1 MEKKNHGPPRYNN
14 FVKDD
19 SRIISGDTMINNIKT
34 PDYMVNVFESSPVA
48 MICLSGNLRVTMI
61 NRTANELTGY
71 SGDFLLGRR
80 ISVIMRHHRVKK
92 IITTI
97 RKKGIISLT
106 GYQTRFENSYGEEVP
121 IRLRISSMLDEHGGV
136 DGFLLTAVDMR
147 EIKALQVKLLEAER
161 LAAITETAISVN
173 HEINNPLCS
182 ILGNTQMMLLE
193 NDHSNP
199 VMLKRLKSIEKQIH
213 RIQGITDKLGRI
225 AKPVLK
231 EYINGK
237 KMLDVE
243 ASTASGKAIP

>member
-1 MEKKNHGPPRYNN
+1 
-14 FVKDD
+14 
-19 SRIISGDTMINNIKT
+19 MINNIKNL
-34 PDYMVNVFESSPVA
+34 DYMASVFESSPVA

-61 NRTANELTGY
+61 NPTANELTGY
-71 SGDFLLGRR
+71 SGDYLLGRR
-80 ISVIMRHHRVKK
+80 ISVIMRQDRVKK
-92 IITTI
+92 IISTI
-97 RKKGIISLT
+97 RKKGIISLN
-106 GYQTRFENSYGEEVP
+106 GYPTRFENSYGEEVP
-121 IRLRISSMLDEHGGV
+121 IRLRISSMRDEYGRIG
-136 DGFLLTAVDMR
+136 GFLLTAVDMR

-182 ILGNTQMMLLE
+182 ILGNTQLMLIE
-193 NDHSNP
+193 NDDSDP
-199 VMLKRLKSIEKQIH
+199 VMLKRLQSIEKQIH

-243 ASTASGKAIP
+243 ASTASEKTFS